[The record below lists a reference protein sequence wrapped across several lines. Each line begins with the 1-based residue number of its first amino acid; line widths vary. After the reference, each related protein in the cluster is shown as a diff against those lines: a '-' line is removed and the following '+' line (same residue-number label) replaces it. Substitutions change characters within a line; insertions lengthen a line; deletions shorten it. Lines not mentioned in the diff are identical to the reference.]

1 MRGMAEEV
9 CVYQISVQGRLDASW
24 SAWFDGLTMTCE
36 AERGGQ
42 PITIL
47 TGPIADQSAL
57 RGTLNRIWD
66 LNLIVV
72 SVERLDR

>member
-1 MRGMAEEV
+1 MPEEA
-9 CVYQISVQGRLDASW
+9 CVYQIRVEGRLDASW
-24 SAWFDGLTMTCE
+24 STWLNGMTMACE

-72 SVERLDR
+72 SVERLDG